1 MEDNEFVFTDGC
13 FFKTASIKSPE
24 AVIQEFYEIYDLE
37 HVKIMIWR
45 MFKTAMSS
53 ENPVFMNPD
62 EEIGDVIFFIELF
75 LMLNIAV
82 HEINQRA
89 VQRR

>member
-1 MEDNEFVFTDGC
+1 
-13 FFKTASIKSPE
+13 
-24 AVIQEFYEIYDLE
+24 
-37 HVKIMIWR
+37 
-45 MFKTAMSS
+45 MSS